1 MEIHLPQ
8 SQFRRSLNSIMK
20 KFENGTLD
28 VVFISVKGVKKYTA
42 VSHERYQELS
52 NKLSSLEHELLK

>member
-1 MEIHLPQ
+1 
-8 SQFRRSLNSIMK
+8 MK